1 MSASS
6 PLRSSASIEVDL
18 SVTPFRRWK
27 KSHFS
32 MQSSKV
38 NRRYSSGPIPTFSNK
53 SLGDFVRPR
62 KLDMVLKV
70 YPADMPL
77 LTFCHIDPN
86 TITIEDEAL
95 REKVIVA
102 LHAARACCVM
112 NFEVSFIKKPL
123 EVACLTSTECFLS
136 DLYTDTTTTSEVS
149 KTVYLLLRIESWFP
163 SKLMT
168 KSWYLIG
175 CFPKWFMKN
184 RWTLILPKK
193 IAVGLWSAAAW
204 RLSLFS
210 LQ

>member
-62 KLDMVLKV
+62 KLDMVLQV

-86 TITIEDEAL
+86 TITIEEEAL

-112 NFEVSFIKKPL
+112 NCEVSFIKKPL
-123 EVACLTSTECFLS
+123 EVAFLTSTVSFLS
-136 DLYTDTTTTSEVS
+136 DLYQTLERSEEVPRRFNIDNRVMVPFQIDDYKFIFAWLLS
-149 KTVYLLLRIESWFP
+149 KVIHEKF
-163 SKLMT
+163 
-168 KSWYLIG
+168 
-175 CFPKWFMKN
+175 N
-184 RWTLILPKK
+184 RTTLIFAKK
-193 IAVGLWSAAAW
+193 
-204 RLSLFS
+204 
-210 LQ
+210 